1 MVDYG
6 SLFVAEKL
14 RLDGSNFVKWYL
26 RLREDLNTHAHLYV
40 LDEPLEECP
49 NVSASYEEY
58 CSAPTPELYS
68 ETLCNRS
75 CYTIEGYWVYQ
86 SQAKTHWQACL
97 EWIIGTQ
104 HPDHAISSD
113 IAFTYN

>member
-26 RLREDLNTHAHLYV
+26 NTHAQLYV

-49 NVSASYEEY
+49 IVSASYEKYMEWSEQKTTY
-58 CSAPTPELYS
+58 LKVEWMMCALMNSDLSSQFHNLSTMEIVDELKERLS
-68 ETLCNRS
+68 TS
-75 CYTIEGYWVYQ
+75 
-86 SQAKTHWQACL
+86 
-97 EWIIGTQ
+97 
-104 HPDHAISSD
+104 
-113 IAFTYN
+113 